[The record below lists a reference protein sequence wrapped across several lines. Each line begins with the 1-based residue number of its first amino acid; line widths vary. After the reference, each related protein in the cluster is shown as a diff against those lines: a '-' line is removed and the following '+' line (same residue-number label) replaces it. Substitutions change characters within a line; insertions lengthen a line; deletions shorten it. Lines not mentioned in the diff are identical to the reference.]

1 MENLIQYLSGQTFVE
16 VEGND
21 KKVTSIVPG
30 VALVK
35 ENEEVFYNEKKER
48 DAFVV
53 RFGYYTYSP
62 GPTFGASAAK
72 NPMLGIMPVN
82 ERTFM
87 VLSAITVTGL
97 EMFVNQDLIDYCI
110 KKYKVEYPYESGYGI
125 EINIPTEYLDSDFM
139 ESQWFRNHSW
149 IEDGV
154 AYMSAGNE
162 EFTIVFNETIFG
174 LKNFN
179 VEVIGQRYREE
190 LNK

>member
-21 KKVTSIVPG
+21 EKVASIVPG

-35 ENEEVFYNEKKER
+35 ENEEVFYNEKKET
-48 DAFVV
+48 DAFIV

-62 GPTFGASAAK
+62 GPLFGASAVQ
-72 NPMLGIMPVN
+72 NPILGVMPQN
-82 ERTFM
+82 EKIFV

-97 EMFVNQDLIDYCI
+97 EMLVNQDLIDYCI
-110 KKYKVEYPYESGYGI
+110 KKYKVKYPHESVYGI
-125 EINIPTEYLDSDFM
+125 EISIPTEYLDSDFM
-139 ESQWFRNHSW
+139 ESQWFTSHSW

-154 AYMSAGNE
+154 AYMEAGDE
-162 EFTIVFNETIFG
+162 EFTIVFSKTIFG

-179 VEVIGQRYREE
+179 VEVKGERYKDI
-190 LNK
+190 NK

>member
-21 KKVTSIVPG
+21 EKVTSIVPG

-48 DAFVV
+48 NAFVA

-62 GPTFGASAAK
+62 GPTFGTSAAQ
-72 NPMLGIMPVN
+72 NTMLGAMPLN
-82 ERTFM
+82 ERIFI

-97 EMFVNQDLIDYCI
+97 EMLVNQDLIDYCI
-110 KKYKVEYPYESGYGI
+110 KKYKVERPHESGYGI

-139 ESQWFRNHSW
+139 ESQWFNSHSW
-149 IEDGV
+149 IEGGV
-154 AYMSAGNE
+154 AYMDAGDE
-162 EFTIVFNETIFG
+162 EFTIVFSEKIFEI
-174 LKNFN
+174 KNFN
-179 VEVIGQRYREE
+179 VEVEGETYRE
-190 LNK
+190 LSK